1 MTRNTALRCAA
12 WLAVLA
18 RGPAAWRRDFRRG
31 SRRADRHRGVHAGRR
46 RRLASWRPRRHLAG
60 HPQAETYTMLF
71 TIAILIGLAFLV
83 GKIFVALW
91 GKQPAPAQAE
101 TPALS
106 LAPSLADLEQ
116 YRRERDKSRGER
128 R

>member
-12 WLAVLA
+12 WLAVLVVA
-18 RGPAAWRRDFRRG
+18 LPLGDVIFAAALGVQIGTGASTLADVGG
-31 SRRADRHRGVHAGRR
+31 SQWATM
-46 RRLASWRPRRHLAG
+46 LYLAG

-91 GKQPAPAQAE
+91 GYKPPAQAE